1 MKLLL
6 FLSLLLVFAS
16 CKTISVLA
24 PVHSTIAP
32 PPIKQAASS
41 LNIPVEIEMKS
52 YLKMTEEALPKK
64 FIDSVYQ
71 CEGVSLSYVFIR
83 EPIDFKFKNS
93 SIDYEVDGKFELKLN
108 YCPKCHELWDKNG
121 SCTIPRVYVS
131 CGSGNEAMRRV
142 KVAYTTNISLGEN
155 YKFKSTTELI
165 KFNIIDPCKISLF
178 KYDATPEVEKQ
189 VTTQLVALED
199 YIDKQIEALDV
210 KSSLKDVWTELQK
223 GLPIS
228 TYGFLYMQPKSIG
241 MSELQFK
248 NNKVFLDLHLA
259 VYPFVSTEEQ
269 KEKITALPALEKF
282 SGKSGFNLNLDI
294 RASYDSLSAF
304 VGKAFVGQEF
314 DFKRKKIFVTGIKIS
329 GAQDQK
335 LVFKM
340 DFDGSKKG
348 TIYLT
353 GIPILDIIT
362 QKISMKDL
370 DFDLETKS
378 VLLRTAKWMFN
389 KKILEELEKNTVFEL
404 KDLLN
409 ESKSNIV
416 SAINAEITKGVKMS
430 GSVNKISLQEIYL
443 DKGNMLLR
451 SEVTGTLKIKID

>member
-1 MKLLL
+1 MKLLF
-6 FLSLLLVFAS
+6 FLSLLLVFTS

-64 FIDSVYQ
+64 FIDSIYQ
-71 CEGVSLSYVFIR
+71 CEGVSLSYIFIR

-155 YKFKSTTELI
+155 YKFKSTTELK
-165 KFNIIDPCKISLF
+165 KFNVLDPCKITLF
-178 KYDATPEVEKQ
+178 KYDVTPEVEKE
-189 VTTQLVALED
+189 VTKQLVALED
-199 YIDKQIEALDV
+199 DIDKQIEALDV
-210 KSSLKDVWTELQK
+210 KSSLKDVWSELQK

-304 VGKAFVGQEF
+304 VGKEFVGQEF

-353 GIPILDIIT
+353 GIPVLDIIS

-378 VLLRTAKWMFN
+378 VLLKTAKWMFN

-416 SAINAEITKGVKMS
+416 SAINTEITKGVKMS
-430 GSVNKISLQEIYL
+430 GSVNQISLQEIYL
-443 DKGNMLLR
+443 DKENMLLR

>member
-24 PVHSTIAP
+24 PVHSIIAP
-32 PPIKQAASS
+32 LPIKQAASS

-155 YKFKSTTELI
+155 YKFKSTTELK
-165 KFNIIDPCKISLF
+165 KFNILDPCKITLF

-189 VTTQLVALED
+189 VTTQLVDLED
-199 YIDKQIEALDV
+199 YIDKQIEALDI

-228 TYGFLYMQPKSIG
+228 TYGFLYIQPKSIG
-241 MSELQFK
+241 MSELEFR

-259 VYPFVSTEEQ
+259 AYPFVSTEEQ
-269 KEKITALPALEKF
+269 KEKISALPPLEKAG
-282 SGKSGFNLNLDI
+282 GKSGFNLNLDI

-304 VGKAFVGQEF
+304 VGKEFVGEEF
-314 DFKRKKIFVTGIKIS
+314 DFKGKKIFVTGIKIS

-340 DFDGSKKG
+340 DFDGVKKG
-348 TIYLT
+348 SVYLT
-353 GIPILDIIT
+353 GTPILDTIM
-362 QKISMKDL
+362 QKISMKEL
-370 DFDLETKS
+370 DFDIQTKS
-378 VLLRTAKWMFN
+378 VLLKTAKWMFN

-416 SAINAEITKGVKMS
+416 SAINTEITKGVKMS
-430 GSVNKISLQEIYL
+430 GAVNKISIKEIYL
-443 DKGNMLLR
+443 DKGNLLLR
-451 SEVTGTLKIKID
+451 SEVRGILKIKID

>member
-1 MKLLL
+1 MKALFFLCLL
-6 FLSLLLVFAS
+6 FVLAS

-64 FIDSVYQ
+64 FIDSIYQ
-71 CEGVSLSYVFIR
+71 CEGVSLSYIFIR

-178 KYDATPEVEKQ
+178 KYDVTPEVEKQ
-189 VTTQLVALED
+189 VTKQLVALED
-199 YIDKQIEALDV
+199 DIDKQIEALDV

-228 TYGFLYMQPKSIG
+228 TYGFLYIQPKSIG
-241 MSELQFK
+241 MSELEFK

-304 VGKAFVGQEF
+304 VGKEFVGQEF

-378 VLLRTAKWMFN
+378 VLLKTAKWMFN

-430 GSVNKISLQEIYL
+430 GSLNKISLQEIYL

>member
-1 MKLLL
+1 MKPVF
-6 FLSLLLVFAS
+6 FLGMLLVFAS
-16 CKTISVLA
+16 CKTISVVA
-24 PVHSTIAP
+24 PTHSTIVA

-71 CEGVSLSYVFIR
+71 CEGVSLSYIFVR

-155 YKFKSTTELI
+155 YKFKSTTELK
-165 KFNIIDPCKISLF
+165 KFNVLDPCKITLF

-189 VTTQLVALED
+189 VTAQLISLEND
-199 YIDKQIEALDV
+199 IDKQIEALDV
-210 KSSLKDVWTELQK
+210 KSSLKDVWDELQK

-228 TYGFLYMQPKSIG
+228 THGFLYIQPKSIG
-241 MSELQFK
+241 MSELEFR
-248 NNKVFLDLHLA
+248 NNKVFLDMHLA
-259 VYPFVSTEEQ
+259 VYHFVSTEEQ
-269 KEKITALPALEKF
+269 KEKMSALPPLEKAG
-282 SGKSGFNLNLDI
+282 GKSGFNLNLDI

-304 VGKAFVGQEF
+304 VGKEFVGEEF
-314 DFKRKKIFVTGIKIS
+314 DFKGKKIFVTGIKIS

-340 DFDGSKKG
+340 GFDGVKKG
-348 TIYLT
+348 AVYLSGT
-353 GIPILDIIT
+353 PVLDTLT
-362 QKISMKDL
+362 QKISLKDL
-370 DFDLETKS
+370 DFDVQTKS
-378 VLLRTAKWMFN
+378 VLLKTAKWMFN
-389 KKILEELEKNTVFEL
+389 KRILDELEKSTVFEL

-416 SAINAEITKGVKMS
+416 SAINTEITKGVKMS
-430 GSVNKISLQEIYL
+430 GAVRKISLKEIYL
-443 DKGNMLLR
+443 DKNSMLLR
-451 SEVTGTLKIKID
+451 SGVSVTLKIKID

>member
-1 MKLLL
+1 M
-6 FLSLLLVFAS
+6 VS
-16 CKTISVLA
+16 CKTISVLV
-24 PVHSTIAP
+24 PVHSIIAP
-32 PPIKQAASS
+32 PPIKQAVSS

-64 FIDSVYQ
+64 FIDSIYE

-155 YKFKSTTELI
+155 YRFKSTTELK
-165 KFNIIDPCKISLF
+165 KFNVLDPCKITLF
-178 KYDATPEVEKQ
+178 KYDATLEVEKQ
-189 VTTQLVALED
+189 VTAQLISLEND
-199 YIDKQIEALDV
+199 IDKQIEALDV
-210 KSSLKDVWTELQK
+210 KSPLKDVWTELQK

-228 TYGFLYMQPKSIG
+228 TYGFLYIQPKSIG
-241 MSELQFK
+241 MSELEFR

-269 KEKITALPALEKF
+269 KEKISALPPLEKAG
-282 SGKSGFNLNLDI
+282 GKSGFNLNLDI

-304 VGKAFVGQEF
+304 VNTQFKGEEF
-314 DFKRKKIFVTGIKIS
+314 DFNGKKIFVKEIKIS

-340 DFDGSKKG
+340 VFDGVKRG
-348 TIYLT
+348 TVYLYGT
-353 GIPILDIIT
+353 PILDTLT
-362 QKISMKDL
+362 QKISMKDI
-370 DFDLETKS
+370 DFDIQTKS
-378 VLLRTAKWMFN
+378 ALLKTAKWMFN
-389 KKILEELEKNTVFEL
+389 KKILDELEKKTVFEL
-404 KDLLN
+404 KDILN
-409 ESKSNIV
+409 ESKSNVV
-416 SAINAEITKGVKMS
+416 SAINTEITKGVKMS
-430 GSVNKISLQEIYL
+430 GSVSKINLKEIYL
-443 DKGNMLLR
+443 DKESLLLR
-451 SEVTGTLKIKID
+451 SGITGTLKIKID

>member
-1 MKLLL
+1 MKHFFFL
-6 FLSLLLVFAS
+6 FLVLSIIS
-16 CKTISVLA
+16 CKTISV
-24 PVHSTIAP
+24 PTPNHTIITP
-32 PPIKQAASS
+32 PPLKQTVSS
-41 LNIPVEIEMKS
+41 LNIPIEIEMKS
-52 YLKMTEEALPKK
+52 YLKMAEEALPLK
-64 FIDSVYQ
+64 FSDNVSQ
-71 CEGVSLSYVFIR
+71 CEGVSFSYVFIR

-108 YCPKCHELWDKNG
+108 YCPKCHELWDKKG
-121 SCTIPRVYVS
+121 SCAIPRIYVS

-142 KVAYTTNISLGEN
+142 KVAYNTSISLGEN
-155 YKFKSTTELI
+155 YKFKSTTSLK
-165 KFNIIDPCKISLF
+165 KFKILDPCVITLF

-189 VTTQLVALED
+189 VTSQLVALEND
-199 YIDKQIEALDV
+199 IDKQIEALDV
-210 KSSLKDVWTELQK
+210 KSSLKNVWVELQK

-228 TYGFLYMQPKSIG
+228 TYGFLYLNPKSIG
-241 MSELQFK
+241 MSELEFK
-248 NNKVFLDLHLA
+248 DNKVFLDLHLGTC
-259 VYPFVSTEEQ
+259 PFVSTEEQ
-269 KEKITALPALEKF
+269 KEKISVLPPLEKTG
-282 SGKSGFNLNLDI
+282 GKNGFNLTLDI

-304 VGKAFVGQEF
+304 VGKEFVGKEF
-314 DFKRKKIFVTGIKIS
+314 NFKGKKIFVTGIKIS

-335 LVFKM
+335 LIFKM
-340 DFDGSKKG
+340 DFEGAKKG
-348 TIYLT
+348 TVYLSGT
-353 GIPILDIIT
+353 PTLDIVK
-362 QKISMKDL
+362 QKICMKEL

-378 VLLRTAKWMFN
+378 VLLKTAKWMFN

-443 DKGNMLLR
+443 DKGNILLR

>member
-1 MKLLL
+1 MKTLF
-6 FLSLLLVFAS
+6 FLSLLFVFAS

-24 PVHSTIAP
+24 PVHSTITP

-64 FIDSVYQ
+64 FIDSIYQ
-71 CEGVSLSYVFIR
+71 CEGVSLSYIFIR
-83 EPIDFKFKNS
+83 EPIDFKFRNS

-142 KVAYTTNISLGEN
+142 KVAYTTRISLGEN
-155 YKFKSTTELI
+155 YKFKSTTEFK
-165 KFNIIDPCKISLF
+165 KFNVLDPCKITLF

-189 VTTQLVALED
+189 VTKQLVALED
-199 YIDKQIEALDV
+199 DIDKQIEALDV
-210 KSSLKDVWTELQK
+210 KSSLKDVWSELQK

-228 TYGFLYMQPKSIG
+228 TYGFLYMQPKSMG

-304 VGKAFVGQEF
+304 VGKEFVGQEF
-314 DFKRKKIFVTGIKIS
+314 DFKGKKIFVTGIKIS

-340 DFDGSKKG
+340 DFDGVKKG
-348 TIYLT
+348 SVYLT

-362 QKISMKDL
+362 QKISMKEL
-370 DFDLETKS
+370 DFDIQTKS
-378 VLLRTAKWMFN
+378 VLLKTAKWMFN

-416 SAINAEITKGVKMS
+416 SAINTEITKGVKMS
-430 GSVNKISLQEIYL
+430 GSVNQISLQEIYL

>member
-1 MKLLL
+1 
-6 FLSLLLVFAS
+6 
-16 CKTISVLA
+16 
-24 PVHSTIAP
+24 
-32 PPIKQAASS
+32 
-41 LNIPVEIEMKS
+41 
-52 YLKMTEEALPKK
+52 
-64 FIDSVYQ
+64 
-71 CEGVSLSYVFIR
+71 
-83 EPIDFKFKNS
+83 
-93 SIDYEVDGKFELKLN
+93 
-108 YCPKCHELWDKNG
+108 
-121 SCTIPRVYVS
+121 
-131 CGSGNEAMRRV
+131 MRRV
-142 KVAYTTNISLGEN
+142 KVAYTTSISLGEN
-155 YKFKSTTELI
+155 YKFKSTTELK
-165 KFNIIDPCKISLF
+165 KFNILDPCKITLF

-223 GLPIS
+223 GLPVS

-241 MSELQFK
+241 MSELEFK

-259 VYPFVSTEEQ
+259 AYPFVSTEEQ

-304 VGKAFVGQEF
+304 VGKEFVGQEF

-340 DFDGSKKG
+340 DFDGAKKG

-353 GIPILDIIT
+353 GIPVLDIIS

-378 VLLRTAKWMFN
+378 VLLKTAKWMFN

-416 SAINAEITKGVKMS
+416 SAINTEITKGVKMS
-430 GSVNKISLQEIYL
+430 GSVNQISLQEIYL
-443 DKGNMLLR
+443 DKENMLLR